1 MSPDTDGDGKYDND
15 VDCLWTIEAPEDK
28 LIGIEVLTMDIE
40 PGRRTCFFDFLA
52 VIYNMLKRLN

>member
-1 MSPDTDGDGKYDND
+1 MSPDTDGDGTYDND

-40 PGRRTCFFDFLA
+40 SAYRACFFDFLS
-52 VIYNMLKRLN
+52 VIIRTN